1 METKK
6 IEEIVNIFE
15 KSDVAKMELEVGE
28 LKIKLEKSV
37 APSAEMV
44 PVQNVVY
51 TKESS
56 VNSMVKELKE
66 PQADNTAN
74 VQEEAPKSYI
84 KSPIV
89 GTFYQASAVGAE
101 PYVKVG
107 DRVNVGDVVC
117 IVEAMKVMNEI
128 ESPCDGIIKEIK
140 VTNEEAIGYDQVLML
155 IEV

>member
-1 METKK
+1 
-6 IEEIVNIFE
+6 
-15 KSDVAKMELEVGE
+15 
-28 LKIKLEKSV
+28 
-37 APSAEMV
+37 
-44 PVQNVVY
+44 
-51 TKESS
+51 
-56 VNSMVKELKE
+56 MVKEQKE

-128 ESPCDGIIKEIK
+128 KSDKAGVIKEVLAK
-140 VTNEEAIGYDQVLML
+140 DGSMVEYDAPLFVIGD
-155 IEV
+155 

>member
-15 KSDVAKMELEVGE
+15 KSDVAKMELKVGE

-128 ESPCDGIIKEIK
+128 KSDKAGVIKEVLAK
-140 VTNEEAIGYDQVLML
+140 DGSMVEYDAPLFVIGD
-155 IEV
+155 

>member
-15 KSDVAKMELEVGE
+15 KSDVAKMELEVDE

-74 VQEEAPKSYI
+74 VQEEAPEVI
-84 KSPIV
+84 
-89 GTFYQASAVGAE
+89 YQISNRWNILPG
-101 PYVKVG
+101 K
-107 DRVNVGDVVC
+107 R
-117 IVEAMKVMNEI
+117 
-128 ESPCDGIIKEIK
+128 SWS
-140 VTNEEAIGYDQVLML
+140 
-155 IEV
+155 